1 MYKIGEFFFNT
12 KLAHVECPNG
22 ELYELTSTP
31 FELLKF
37 LVENNDRLVSKRELV
52 LKVWRHEVSDSSIN
66 KMISELRTMFGDSAK
81 DSRYIVTR
89 RKLGYRL
96 IAKVESHASMPT
108 ETGEAPKL
116 VTHLNNNEAINRH
129 S

>member
-66 KMISELRTMFGDSAK
+66 KMISELRAMFGDSAK

-96 IAKVESHASMPT
+96 IAKVESHLSMPT
-108 ETGEAPKL
+108 ETSNAPKL
-116 VTHLNNNEAINRH
+116 ETHLNNNETINRH